1 MATRDTRPA
10 SGAVGQNQDENGSA
24 EGRNTA
30 SATPGPRGISAEIEL
45 SLSDLIGD
53 ERGEVVLFNDS
64 GFHTLALRTE
74 ARVVDRGFVQR
85 HVTAGGDDVSGFRY
99 LTFENGLTLYYQE
112 GVDLIVQ
119 AAAAPQAR

>member
-1 MATRDTRPA
+1 MATRDTRLA
-10 SGAVGQNQDENGSA
+10 SDALGQNQDKNGSA
-24 EGRNTA
+24 KAENAA
-30 SATPGPRGISAEIEL
+30 SGASRTQGISAEIEL

-74 ARVVDRGFVQR
+74 ARVVERGVAQR

-119 AAAAPQAR
+119 APAAPRDR

>member
-10 SGAVGQNQDENGSA
+10 SGAVGRNQGENGSA
-24 EGRNTA
+24 EGRKAA
-30 SATPGPRGISAEIEL
+30 SAAPGSRGISAEVEL

-64 GFHTLALRTE
+64 GFHTLGLRTE
-74 ARVVDRGFVQR
+74 ARVVERGVAQR

-99 LTFENGLTLYYQE
+99 VTFENGLTLYYQE

-119 AAAAPQAR
+119 APAAPRDR

>member
-10 SGAVGQNQDENGSA
+10 SDAVGRNQSENGSA
-24 EGRNTA
+24 EGRNAA
-30 SATPGPRGISAEIEL
+30 SGAPGSRGISAEVEL

-74 ARVVDRGFVQR
+74 ARVIERGLAQR

-99 LTFENGLTLYYQE
+99 VTFENGLTLYYQE
-112 GVDLIVQ
+112 GIDLIVQ
-119 AAAAPQAR
+119 APAVRRDR